1 MNKTILGLDLG
12 TNSIGWA
19 LVNEDDKANEKSSI
33 IKLGVRVIHYGENMV
48 KTDSGAASMKP
59 EEDFCSGKG
68 ISPNAG
74 RTNKRSARRN
84 LQRFKLRRKELIS
97 ILNKNKII
105 SDDNLLIEDG
115 KNTTYETLKLRAKSA
130 VEKIELNEFARVLL
144 MINKKRGYKSSRKA
158 KSTDEGSLIDG
169 MAIAK
174 KLYDENLTVGQFVY
188 QLLSSGKKYI
198 PTFYNSDLINEF
210 NHIWE
215 FQTQFYIDLFT
226 KELFEKLKGKN
237 SGQTWKT
244 LQENWNLVGIQQK
257 GNATEKKIEKYKWR
271 TEALKEKFDLE
282 TIAIVLQEIN
292 KEISSSS
299 GYLGNISDRSKELY
313 FNKQTVGQYLY
324 NSICKNKHHSLKN
337 KVFYRQDYLDEF
349 EQIWETQAKYH
360 SILSNQ
366 LKEELRDIIIFYQRK
381 LKSQKGLISLCEFEH
396 KEIIVKNNGNEKK
409 KIIGSKV
416 IPKSSPIFQEF
427 KIWQILNNVVIKH
440 KTEKTKHVLSEEDK
454 ETIFKELNI
463 RGNLSQSEVL
473 KLINI
478 NSKDWET
485 NYKKGFEGNN
495 INQSFYNVF
504 QIIAENEG
512 YGFDWNKK
520 SADEINE
527 ELKAI
532 LPTLGINPDILF
544 FDSDKGINQPSYQ
557 LWHLLYSAQD
567 DDKIS
572 EADKLIYG
580 DTDVALKKNLHTKFG
595 IPIEY
600 TNLFCAINFSDDY
613 GNLSYKAINKILPK
627 LKDGYEFSKAC
638 ELVGY
643 NHSNSKTK
651 EDISN
656 KKIETSIQLLKK
668 NELRNP
674 VVEKILNQMI
684 NLVNEVIENYGNP
697 NEIRIELARELKS
710 SAKERENYTAY
721 INEANIKHQ
730 EIIKILRSN
739 PFNIKNPTR
748 NDIIRYKLYEEL
760 ATNGFKDLYTNTKIN
775 AEDLFS
781 KKIDIEHIIPKAK
794 LFDDSFSNKTLA
806 FRQNNLDKK
815 DQTAIDYIS
824 RVLPDNLEKYKDTLK
839 MLLDKKVISKPKYNK
854 LLMTEAE
861 IPSDFIN
868 RDLRDTQYIA
878 KKAKNLLYTV
888 TKTVVST
895 TGSITD
901 KLREDWDLVNVMKEI
916 NLPKYKAIGLTNII
930 ETKDNQQKEVI
941 TDWTKR
947 NDHRHHAMDAL
958 TVAFTTHN
966 HIQYINNLNASNEE
980 SKPLFAIRNKIT
992 KRLIDSNG
1000 NSKRLFIPPM
1010 ENFRTI
1016 AKEHIE
1022 NILISFKAKNKVV
1035 TRNINKSKKNGK
1047 NNFNKFTQLTPRGQL
1062 HKETV
1067 YALSKK
1073 IVIKEEK
1080 INASFDIDKINLVCN
1095 KLYKSLLLK
1104 RLEENNND
1112 AKKAFTGKNALSKNP
1127 IYLDDK
1133 KEKIVPEIVKLKYL
1147 EDNYTIRKDINK
1159 DLKIEKVVDEKIR
1172 KILQKRLDEFSGKA
1186 DKAFADL
1193 ENNPIWLNKEKN
1205 ISIKKVTITGI
1216 ANGLALHHKKDHKG
1230 NLILDENNKKI
1241 PNDFISTGNNH
1252 HVAIYKDADG
1262 NLQESIVS
1270 FFEAVE
1276 RANQK
1281 LPIIDKTYNQDL
1293 GWQFLFTMKQN
1304 EMFVFPSEDFNPNE
1318 IDLLDEKNNK
1328 IISKNLYRVQ
1338 KIATKNYFFRHHLET
1353 TVNEIKELKDKA
1365 YINLRSTSNLSTIIK
1380 VRINHLGK
1388 IIQIGEY

>member
-1 MNKTILGLDLG
+1 MKTILGLDLG

-19 LVNEDDKANEKSSI
+19 LVKEAENANETSSI
-33 IKLGVRVIHYGENMV
+33 IKLGVRVIPLTIDEQTNFE
-48 KTDSGAASMKP
+48 K
-59 EEDFCSGKG
+59 GKS
-68 ISPNAG
+68 ITTNAD

-84 LQRFKLRRKELIS
+84 LQRFKLRRQELIKVL
-97 ILNKNKII
+97 IENKII
-105 SDDNLLIEDG
+105 NKDDVLIEDG

-130 VEKIELNEFARVLL
+130 TEKIELDELARVLL

-169 MAIAK
+169 MAVAK

-198 PTFYNSDLINEF
+198 PTFYNSDLIHEF
-210 NHIWE
+210 NQIWK
-215 FQTQFYIDLFT
+215 FQSQFYTELFT
-226 KELFEKLKGKN
+226 NELYEKLKNKN
-237 SGQTWKT
+237 SGQTWKI
-244 LQENWNLVGIQQK
+244 LQEHWNLVGIQQK
-257 GNATEKKIEKYKWR
+257 GNATQKKLEKYKWR
-271 TEALKEKFDLE
+271 TDALSTQLDLE
-282 TIAIVLQEIN
+282 IIAIVLQEIN

-313 FNKQTVGQYLY
+313 FNKQTVGQYLH
-324 NSICKNKHHSLKN
+324 NSISKNKHQSLKN

-349 EQIWETQAKYH
+349 EQIWETQAKHY
-360 SILSNQ
+360 SILTNQ
-366 LKEELRDIIIFYQRK
+366 LKEDIRDIIIFYQRK
-381 LKSQKGLISLCEFEH
+381 LKSQKSLISLCEFEQ
-396 KEIIVKNNGNEKK
+396 KEITIKDKGIEK
-409 KIIGSKV
+409 KIIVGSKV

-427 KIWQILNNVVIKH
+427 KIWQILNNVIIKH
-440 KTEKTKHVLSEEDK
+440 KTEKTKYVLSEEDK
-454 ETIFKELNI
+454 ETLFKELNL
-463 RGNLSQSEVL
+463 RGKLSEAEVL
-473 KLINI
+473 KLLNI
-478 NSKDWET
+478 NTKEFET
-485 NYKKGFEGNN
+485 NYKKGIEGNN
-495 INQSFYNVF
+495 TNKSFYNVF
-504 QIIAENEG
+504 QVIVENEG

-532 LPTLGINPDILF
+532 LPTIGIKPEILF
-544 FDSDKGINQPSYQ
+544 FDSEADTKQASYQ
-557 LWHLLYSAQD
+557 FWHLLYSAQD

-572 EADKLIYG
+572 AADKLIYG

-595 IPIEY
+595 IPIQY
-600 TNLFCAINFSDDY
+600 TNLFCSINFSDDY
-613 GNLSYKAINKILPK
+613 GSLSYKAINKILPK
-627 LKDGYEFSKAC
+627 LKEGYEYSEAC

-651 EDISN
+651 EDIEN
-656 KKIETSIQLLKK
+656 KAIQSSIPLLKK
-668 NELRNP
+668 NSLRNP

-697 NEIRIELARELKS
+697 DEIRIELARELKS
-710 SAKERENYTAY
+710 SAKEREELTAY

-730 EIIKILRSN
+730 EIIKILKSN
-739 PFNIKNPTR
+739 PYNIKNPTK

-760 ATNGFKDLYTNTKIN
+760 ATNGYKDLYTDTKIN

-815 DQTAIDYIS
+815 DQTAIDYIT
-824 RVLPDNLEKYKDTLK
+824 RVLPENVEKFKNTLK
-839 MLLDKKVISKPKYNK
+839 MLLEKKVISKAKYNK
-854 LLMTEAE
+854 LLMTETE

-878 KKAKNLLYTV
+878 KKAKELLNTV
-888 TKTVVST
+888 SKTVVST
-895 TGSITD
+895 TGKITD
-901 KLREDWDLVNVMKEI
+901 KLREDWDLINIMKEL
-916 NLPKYKAIGLTNII
+916 NLPKYKAVGLTNII

-966 HIQYINNLNASNEE
+966 HIQYINNLNAANEE

-1000 NSKRLFIPPM
+1000 NHKRLFIPPM
-1010 ENFRTI
+1010 EKFREE

-1022 NILISFKAKNKVV
+1022 SILISFKAKNKVV
-1035 TRNINKSKKNGK
+1035 TRNINKSKKKGK
-1047 NNFNKFTQLTPRGQL
+1047 YAFNKKTQLTPRGQL

-1080 INASFDIDKINLVCN
+1080 INASFDIDKINKACN
-1095 KLYKSLLLK
+1095 KTYKNLLLK

-1127 IYLDDK
+1127 IYIDDK
-1133 KEKIVPEIVKLKYL
+1133 KEKVLPETIKLKYL

-1159 DLKIEKVVDEKIR
+1159 DLKIEKVVDGKIR
-1172 KILQKRLDEFSGKA
+1172 KILQKRLDEFNGKA

-1193 ENNPIWLNKEKN
+1193 ENNPIWLNKEKD
-1205 ISIKKVTITGI
+1205 IQIKRVTISGI
-1216 ANGLALHHKKDHKG
+1216 SNALPLHHKKDHKG
-1230 NLILDENNKKI
+1230 NLLLDDNNQPI

-1262 NLQESIVS
+1262 NLQETVIS

-1281 LPIIDKTYNQDL
+1281 LPIIDKTYNKDI

-1304 EMFVFPSEDFNPNE
+1304 EMFVFPSDDFNPHE
-1318 IDLLDEKNNK
+1318 IDLMDEKNNA
-1328 IISKNLYRVQ
+1328 IISKHLFRVQ
-1338 KIATKNYFFRHHLET
+1338 KFTIKDYFFRHHLET
-1353 TVNEIKELKDKA
+1353 TVENNNTLKN
-1365 YINLRSTSNLSTIIK
+1365 ITWIRCGLNGLENIIK
-1380 VRINHLGK
+1380 IRTNHLGK